1 MKKGSDE
8 TAYSRSPIVD
18 FNLKIGV
25 CEEKEEEKE
34 KEEEEAHFCWR

>member
-8 TAYSRSPIVD
+8 TTYFRSPIVD

-25 CEEKEEEKE
+25 CEEKK
-34 KEEEEAHFCWR
+34 EEEAHFCWR